1 MFLTLQ
7 TNSDEMSHKA
17 GFVNIIGSP
26 NVGKSTLMNRLV
38 GEKLSIITSKMQT
51 TRHRILGILNAD
63 DYQIVFSDTPGI
75 IDPGYKLH
83 ENMMKFVSEAIKD
96 ADVLIVM
103 TDIYESTEK
112 LKDRVEKLSKL
123 EIPVLVFI
131 NKIDQSDSEKLILQ
145 VEDWK
150 KMLPKAEILP
160 ISALHNMGA
169 DFILPKLVE
178 LLPEA
183 PPYYEKDELTNRST
197 RFFISEIIREKILLQ
212 FKKEVPYSCEVV
224 VEEYK
229 EAEDIVRIRANIMVS
244 RDSQKGILIG
254 HKGEKIKN
262 LGIASRLDIEKFV
275 DKKVH
280 LELFVKVDK
289 DWRDKEDKLKKY
301 GY

>member
-1 MFLTLQ
+1 
-7 TNSDEMSHKA
+7 MSHKA

-26 NVGKSTLMNRLV
+26 NVGKSTLMNKLV

-51 TRHRILGILNAD
+51 TRHRILGIVND
-63 DYQIVFSDTPGI
+63 DNYQIVFSDTPGI

-96 ADVLIVM
+96 ADILIVM

-112 LKDRVEKLSKL
+112 LKDRIEKLAHL
-123 EIPVLVFI
+123 EIPVLVLI
-131 NKIDQSDSEKLILQ
+131 NKIDQSDAEKLVEQ
-145 VEDWK
+145 VDTWK
-150 KMLPKAEILP
+150 VLLPKAEILP
-160 ISALHNMGA
+160 ISALHNLGA
-169 DFILPKLVE
+169 DFILPRIVE
-178 LLPEA
+178 LLPA
-183 PPYYEKDELTNRST
+183 SPAYYGKDELTNRNT

-212 FKKEVPYSCEVV
+212 FKKEIPYSCEVV

-229 EAEDIVRIRANIMVS
+229 EEEKIVKIRANIMVS

-254 HKGEKIKN
+254 HKGEKIKQ

-275 DKKVH
+275 DNKVH
-280 LELFVKVDK
+280 LELFIKVDK
-289 DWRDKEDKLKKY
+289 DWRNKEDKLKKY